1 MSGAIKELENVAD
14 FQTETQTGVTL
25 VDFFATWCR
34 PCQMQLPILE
44 EVAAKIGGKV
54 KFVKIDVDK
63 LGAIAQEFQVS
74 SIPTLVVLK
83 DGKLIG
89 KMVGLQDGNDLV
101 SMLQSQV

>member
-44 EVAAKIGGKV
+44 EVATKMGGKV